1 MINKQLE
8 KNKVIKKYVG
18 FTLIE
23 VMIVVAIIGI
33 LAAVA
38 YPSYVDH
45 LARSNRAEG
54 QRELLRIANLQEQ
67 YFVESR
73 VYTNDL
79 TNLNLGASPFVT
91 EHGRLQ
97 TLTHPTKGDYRL
109 VANPVHAGAGKSP
122 SNPAPRLGEHT
133 EPLLKDL
140 GYSETRI
147 QGLRSDG
154 II

>member
-73 VYTNDL
+73 VYTNDM

-91 EHGRLQ
+91 EHGHYSIAATFSSANATFILTASAQ
-97 TLTHPTKGDYRL
+97 GAQASNDTGCTTLTITNTGKKGPTGCWD
-109 VANPVHAGAGKSP
+109 
-122 SNPAPRLGEHT
+122 
-133 EPLLKDL
+133 
-140 GYSETRI
+140 
-147 QGLRSDG
+147 
-154 II
+154 